1 MFLSCFILILFLDQ
15 LDVDLKECFLSNGI
29 YGVPGGGWPNRTV
42 MVYRLKTNKK
52 WGDCKVIRNNPAN
65 HAEIIF
71 IDEVRNS
78 ITEKHTKIKIKMFI
92 SYSPCDECAMQL
104 IHWIKKLREKKTKF
118 SIAIKFSNFY
128 LKHRDGLRSL
138 HKFDKTL
145 GVFNTEVWTEFFKLI
160 HKNLN
165 KFQELINQRADREKE
180 DARILDGIISL
191 KRI

>member
-1 MFLSCFILILFLDQ
+1 M
-15 LDVDLKECFLSNGI
+15 SNGI